1 MPGKGYATIGLKPSI
16 FTELKNLTNT
26 YYPGM
31 FLPSTLIIMM
41 NEIKLGYYSVDS
53 HNIRIDL
60 SGRYNSITIRS
71 DVKEWLEERYEGL
84 SEMYEEKYGVKCFSR
99 FVSYYLIN
107 MFESKINA
115 QNHVIRLKQSD
126 FEWLHEEYKKQQ
138 KTRTKYDIS
147 SFERFAD
154 IYLNE
159 LLEKVKT
166 AKKILTV

>member
-16 FTELKNLTNT
+16 FKELQSLTDT

-41 NEIKLGYYSVDS
+41 NEINLGYYSVGI

-60 SGRYNSITIRS
+60 SGRYSSLTIRA
-71 DVKEWLEERYEGL
+71 DVKNWLEEKHEKL
-84 SEMYEEKYGVKCFSR
+84 IETYEEKYNVKCFSK
-99 FVSYYLIN
+99 FVSYYMIN

-126 FEWLHEEYKKQQ
+126 FKWLHEEYKRRQ
-138 KTRTKYDIS
+138 KTRIGYNTPT
-147 SFERFAD
+147 FERFAD
-154 IYLNE
+154 AYLNE
-159 LLEKVKT
+159 LLVKVKK
-166 AKKILTV
+166 AKEILTV